1 MVKLKRFFVGLKG
14 SYIALIL
21 LFLYSPIAVMIA
33 FSFNEGKSRAK
44 WEGFSFKWYARL
56 FENADIL
63 DALKVTL
70 IVAVIATVVSVIL
83 GTLGAIGIHACKKGY
98 ASAMINLS
106 YLPMTMP
113 DIVTGVSL
121 MMMFTFSLPMINPI
135 LSDISASLTALF
147 QKDIDLTIERGM
159 FTMILAH
166 ITFDTPYVL
175 FSVLPKLKQM
185 DPNSYEAALDLGCR
199 PMTAIRKVI
208 IPEISPGIINGA
220 LLALTMSLDDFVIS
234 YFTTEKTQNL
244 SILVYSAAKRGV
256 KPDIYALSTIM
267 FLTVLALLIVVNKR
281 STLEDIG

>member
-1 MVKLKRFFVGLKG
+1 
-14 SYIALIL
+14 
-21 LFLYSPIAVMIA
+21 MIA

-70 IVAVIATVVSVIL
+70 IVAAIATVVSVIL

-135 LSDISASLTALF
+135 LSDISAWLSALF
-147 QKDIDLTIERGM
+147 KKDIDLTIERGM

-208 IPEISPGIINGA
+208 IPEISPGIITGA